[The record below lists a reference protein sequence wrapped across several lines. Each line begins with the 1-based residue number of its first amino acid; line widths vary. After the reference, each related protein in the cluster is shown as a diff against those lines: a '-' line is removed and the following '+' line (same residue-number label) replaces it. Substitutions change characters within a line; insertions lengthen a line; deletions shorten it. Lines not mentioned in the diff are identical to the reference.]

1 MHARLSFI
9 HVLSPLHAGTGQG
22 SGIIDLPI
30 AREKATNLPYLPGSS
45 LKGTL
50 KSHYTGDNKTLIY
63 GADKLDTYNEDHGAS
78 LVQIS
83 DQKLLLLPVRSLAGV
98 FAWVTCPYVL
108 HRLERDIKTTSMQ
121 DSTLQLEA
129 IDQYFVPLSKED
141 KPQERCL
148 VADSK
153 SRISMDVGREK
164 AVYLEDLDFLAEEN
178 TEVTQWARWL
188 GTRIFPNAQEWQD
201 LLVERICIVH
211 DDLFAFL
218 LETATEVTARIRLQE
233 ESKTVESGGLWY
245 EEALPT
251 ETILWGVVLATP
263 RGNTSLSP
271 EKIFDAVGQQSGQL
285 LQFGGHATIGRGL
298 CRFYLS

>member
-108 HRLERDIKTTSMQ
+108 HRLERDIKTTGRNTTNKS
-121 DSTLQLEA
+121 SIT
-129 IDQYFVPLSKED
+129 IPVVSS
-141 KPQERCL
+141 ERCL
-148 VADSK
+148 VAKAVPNGGRAVK
-153 SRISMDVGREK
+153 SAISMDVGREK

-178 TEVTQWARWL
+178 TEVTQWACWL
-188 GTRIFPNAQEWQD
+188 GTRIFPNAQEWQN
-201 LLVERICIVH
+201 LLVERICVVH

-271 EKIFDAVGQQSGQL
+271 ENIFAAVGQQSSQL